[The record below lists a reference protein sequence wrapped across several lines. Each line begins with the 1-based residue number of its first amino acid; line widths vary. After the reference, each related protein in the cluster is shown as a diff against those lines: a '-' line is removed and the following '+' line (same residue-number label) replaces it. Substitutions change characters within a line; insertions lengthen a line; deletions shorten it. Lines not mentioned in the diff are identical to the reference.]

1 MTTESVGDATV
12 LGRRTP
18 SAEMS
23 RTAVAVRWAIGAG
36 GFLGLF
42 ALILLVPPSLNY
54 RLLLLFTLAIV
65 LADFF
70 FLVRIAPGSYFS
82 IAPAFLF
89 AYFLTGGGIAA
100 SVAGLLAK
108 FVVTNANVLRGRR
121 VPTPLFQLFSHGELL
136 FSILG
141 GTLAATLSSSRLVF
155 QHPVLHN
162 PFVTLIIFAAGFFVT
177 HAAITTVAAWS
188 RAGRAE
194 VRNQL
199 WPADT
204 KWTAISVLAS
214 IPFTAAILFM
224 RFTIGYTAA
233 TLMVFLLM
241 AGIALIIRLNV
252 NLRRGNDELKA
263 INRIGNLI
271 NATLDLPEMFRI
283 IARESRL
290 VLSWDG
296 FFIAIGDR
304 DAAEIQ
310 IVFMTGSGNEV
321 AQRTIPQGAGL
332 TGRAI
337 QTGELIHYERN
348 EAGSADEAEQ
358 ESRTERSS
366 RSIVVAPM
374 KFGDRV
380 IGAISVQSMR
390 TDVYGKPQMRL
401 LQTIAG
407 QAAIAVRN
415 AQLFQ
420 SEEQA
425 NRERDEFL
433 SLVTHEIK
441 NPLAAIQGYTDLASV
456 SMEGGDLESAKESL
470 GVIRM
475 EAKRI
480 LRLAEDLLDAS
491 KMSEGKFALQI
502 ADIDVASLIRQLV
515 ARYRGITS
523 QPIEMIFD
531 ESIPPIR
538 ADDMRLTQVF
548 DNLLSNAVKYSR
560 RNGPI
565 EVELRVVA
573 ASLRLAV
580 RDSGE
585 GIPAEK
591 LPLLFERYYRV
602 EEGDQT
608 VKGTGLGLFISR
620 EIVRMHGG
628 NISVES
634 QPGRGTTFTVEL
646 PYSSG

>member
-18 SAEMS
+18 AAEMS
-23 RTAVAVRWAIGAG
+23 RAAVAVRWFIGTAG
-36 GFLGLF
+36 FVALF
-42 ALILLVPPSLNY
+42 VLILVAPPFLNY
-54 RLLLLFTLAIV
+54 RHLALFTVAMA
-65 LADFF
+65 LADYF
-70 FLVRIAPGSYFS
+70 FLVRIAPASYFS

-89 AYFLTGGGIAA
+89 AYLLTGGGIAA
-100 SVAGLLAK
+100 SIAGLLAK
-108 FVVTNANVLRGRR
+108 VIVTNASVIRGKRM
-121 VPTPLFQLFSHGELL
+121 PTPLFQLFAHGEFLL
-136 FSILG
+136 SILG
-141 GTLAATLSSSRLVF
+141 GTLAATLTSSVLVF
-155 QHPVLHN
+155 QHPVLRN
-162 PFVTLIIFAAGFFVT
+162 PFATLIIFAIGYFIS
-177 HAAITTVAAWS
+177 HAAITTLAAWS

-214 IPFTAAILFM
+214 IPFAAAILFM
-224 RFTIGYTAA
+224 RYTIGYTAA
-233 TLMVFLLM
+233 TLMVLALM
-241 AGIALIIRLNV
+241 GGIALIIRLNV

-290 VLSWDG
+290 VLPWDG

-304 DAAEIQ
+304 DSKEIQ

-348 EAGSADEAEQ
+348 EASRNDEAEQ

-441 NPLAAIQGYTDLASV
+441 NPLASIQGYTDLADV
-456 SMEGGDLESAKESL
+456 SLSGGDAESARESL

-480 LRLAEDLLDAS
+480 LRLTEDLLDAS
-491 KMSEGKFALQI
+491 KMSEGKFALQL
-502 ADIDVASLIRQLV
+502 AEVDVAKLVHQLV
-515 ARYRGITS
+515 SRYRGITT
-523 QPIEMIFD
+523 QPIETIVD
-531 ESIPPIR
+531 ESIPPVQ
-538 ADDMRLTQVF
+538 ADDMRLMQVL

-560 RNGPI
+560 RSGAI
-565 EVELRVVA
+565 EVELRAVA
-573 ASLRLAV
+573 ASVRLAV
-580 RDSGE
+580 KDSGE

-620 EIVRMHGG
+620 EIIRMHGG

-634 QPGRGTTFTVEL
+634 VPGRGTTFTVEL
-646 PYSSG
+646 PFTTR